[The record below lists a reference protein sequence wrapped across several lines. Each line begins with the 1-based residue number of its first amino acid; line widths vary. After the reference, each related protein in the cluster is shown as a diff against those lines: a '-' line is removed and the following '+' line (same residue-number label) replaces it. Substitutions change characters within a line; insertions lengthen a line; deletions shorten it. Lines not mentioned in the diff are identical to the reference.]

1 MNSEKLT
8 EFEKYFQI
16 DESNRVNLFAVD
28 DDKVPTTL
36 AQLEADIPPLF
47 KLANEVSEL
56 EQSSLRPL
64 RNLGDVAQ
72 ELAVFLQAQ
81 SRKIDL
87 IMSHILASEQPE
99 DNAIYC
105 DSYGGGGVKLTDT
118 KAYSIGQAFRTKLF
132 LQHEASAIYCYTEVV
147 AVNKVDEE
155 HYQYTLLFKAIRDS
169 DQELV
174 VRASL
179 HAQTRQLKK
188 RQQQQAE
195 EQSFG
200 QLKTDEET
208 PTKPEQ

>member
-8 EFEKYFQI
+8 EFEQYFQI

-64 RNLGDVAQ
+64 RNLGDLAQ
-72 ELAVFLQAQ
+72 ELVVFLQAQ

-99 DNAIYC
+99 DNSIYC
-105 DSYGGGGVKLTDT
+105 DSYGGGGIKFTSEHLYTL
-118 KAYSIGQAFRTKLF
+118 GQKFRTKLF
-132 LQHEASAIYCYTEVV
+132 LQHEASAVYCYSEVV
-147 AVNKVDEE
+147 AIEKQDNE
-155 HYQYTLLFKAIRDS
+155 HYQYTLLFVSIRDS

-188 RQQQQAE
+188 RQQLEKAKE
-195 EQSFG
+195 SSNE
-200 QLKTDEET
+200 
-208 PTKPEQ
+208 

>member
-1 MNSEKLT
+1 MSSEKIA
-8 EFEKYFQI
+8 EFEQYFQI
-16 DESNRVNLFAVD
+16 AESNRVNLFAVD
-28 DDKVPTTL
+28 KQSVPQSP

-64 RNLGDVAQ
+64 RNLGDIAQ

-99 DNAIYC
+99 DNAMYC
-105 DSYGGGGVKLTDT
+105 DSYGGGGVKFSCSE
-118 KAYSIGQAFRTKLF
+118 AYEIGQAFRTKLF
-132 LQHEASAIYCYTEVV
+132 LQHEASAVYCYTEVV
-147 AVNKVDEE
+147 AIDELANGQK
-155 HYQYTLLFKAIRDS
+155 QYTLLFVAIRDS

-188 RQQQQAE
+188 RQQQQLDKPE
-195 EQSFG
+195 NEQS
-200 QLKTDEET
+200 T
-208 PTKPEQ
+208 

>member
-1 MNSEKLT
+1 MMNNEKLT
-8 EFEKYFQI
+8 EFEQYFQI
-16 DESNRVNLFAVD
+16 AESNRVNLFAVD
-28 DDKVPTTL
+28 KHNVPQSP

-64 RNLGDVAQ
+64 RNLGDIAQ

-99 DNAIYC
+99 DNALYC
-105 DSYGGGGVKLTDT
+105 DSYGGGGVKLTSSEV
-118 KAYSIGQAFRTKLF
+118 YSLGQTFRTKLF
-132 LQHEASAIYCYTEVV
+132 LQHEASAVYCYTEVV
-147 AVNKVDEE
+147 AMEKLENEQ
-155 HYQYTLLFKAIRDS
+155 YQYTLLFIAIRDS

-188 RQQQQAE
+188 RQQQQ
-195 EQSFG
+195 SD
-200 QLKTDEET
+200 KPSDEHEN
-208 PTKPEQ
+208 KPD

>member
-72 ELAVFLQAQ
+72 ELAVYLQAQ

-147 AVNKVDEE
+147 AVNKVDDE

>member
-1 MNSEKLT
+1 MSSEKIA
-8 EFEKYFQI
+8 EFEQYFQI
-16 DESNRVNLFAVD
+16 AESNRVNLFAVE
-28 DDKVPTTL
+28 KQNVPQSP

-64 RNLGDVAQ
+64 RNLGDIAQ

-105 DSYGGGGVKLTDT
+105 DSYGGGGVKFTTDQT
-118 KAYSIGQAFRTKLF
+118 YSLGQTFRTKLF
-132 LQHEASAIYCYTEVV
+132 LQHEASAVYCYTEVV
-147 AVNKVDEE
+147 AINKLDDGQ
-155 HYQYTLLFKAIRDS
+155 YQYTLLFVAIRDS

-188 RQQQQAE
+188 RQQQV
-195 EQSFG
+195 
-200 QLKTDEET
+200 D
-208 PTKPEQ
+208 KPEDEQTTEL